1 MNGMKA
7 VKSAALGGYRSI
19 GLFAGRAAVA
29 AGLRASYPAIATVS
43 VEGGPSMSICS
54 LDKGSQEA
62 SPVSAVQKP
71 WWEEEQEVVPLESLD
86 PAPRLV
92 FGPVPTLE
100 EAKEA
105 TSDLVDTLKDQATI
119 IEASF
124 IPLISD
130 TNCRMY
136 PSLILSHSSTEV
148 PHASFMFEAPV
159 VVPSTPRHVAQAFA
173 LLQGNPQVQSV
184 VASIAADKNVWAAVM
199 NNPDVTEFY
208 ETHKSIVY
216 PPESSCFVTEV
227 PMADEDHKSS
237 TTKPTK
243 ISQFMNLI
251 HRAKDKMVEVVINIS
266 TFMQDFLDPKKAGNE
281 QDKSFFN
288 SSFGSSLMALAI
300 ATILVILFKRA

>member
-105 TSDLVDTLKDQATI
+105 TSDLVDTLK
-119 IEASF
+119 E
-124 IPLISD
+124 
-130 TNCRMY
+130 MY

>member
-105 TSDLVDTLKDQATI
+105 TSDLAVTLKDQATI

-159 VVPSTPRHVAQAFA
+159 AVPSIPRHVAQAFE

-199 NNPDVTEFY
+199 NNPEVTEFY
-208 ETHKSIVY
+208 ETHKSIIY

-251 HRAKDKMVEVVINIS
+251 HRAKEKMVEVVINIS